1 MMAMGFSVAVVAMF
15 ALIASECVKTL
26 RRDLTAL
33 FVAMGLAFGGSKY
46 LVVVGTIVPNSYMTS
61 FTCTCIDL
69 CWMYMYTPTANNI
82 KQRTIK
88 SYECC
93 SSAERHRCI
102 GLWRLPHQRR
112 ATGAA
117 QRGAWHDVQ
126 RVVVVHNL
134 CRRRAV

>member
-1 MMAMGFSVAVVAMF
+1 MAMGFSVAVVAMF

-46 LVVVGTIVPNSYMTS
+46 LVVGGTIVPNIYMTS
-61 FTCTCIDL
+61 FTRIDL
-69 CWMYMYTPTANNI
+69 CWMYTPTVNNI

-93 SSAERHRCI
+93 SSAERHRRH
-102 GLWRLPHQRR
+102 GLRRLSQQRR

-134 CRRRAV
+134 CRRCAV